1 MGAKRRMSLHHADVH
16 FERLYIHSTTTRW
29 LQSFSGMRGR
39 GLVRESLKLDI
50 KPFPSGNASAGRHDQ
65 HEGKTEDEC
74 VSPSHNGGYEYSRI
88 VPKIGHF
95 HWSNGVGKWGGL
107 IPFL

>member
-1 MGAKRRMSLHHADVH
+1 MCTLNGFINILPQNGGYRAWDARTG
-16 FERLYIHSTTTRW
+16 F
-29 LQSFSGMRGR
+29 G
-39 GLVRESLKLDI
+39 SLKLDI

-95 HWSNGVGKWGGL
+95 HWPNYEWGVS
-107 IPFL
+107 PFL

>member
-1 MGAKRRMSLHHADVH
+1 MLMCTLNGFNHILGGYLKGSVDGNRPSVV
-16 FERLYIHSTTTRW
+16 
-29 LQSFSGMRGR
+29 RG
-39 GLVRESLKLDI
+39 SLKLDI

-88 VPKIGHF
+88 VPKIG
-95 HWSNGVGKWGGL
+95 
-107 IPFL
+107 

>member
-1 MGAKRRMSLHHADVH
+1 MVH
-16 FERLYIHSTTTRW
+16 
-29 LQSFSGMRGR
+29 G
-39 GLVRESLKLDI
+39 SLKLDI

-88 VPKIGHF
+88 VPKIGRF
-95 HWSNGVGKWGGL
+95 DWSNYGGKMGWSHT
-107 IPFL
+107 FFVMESNYRNM

>member
-1 MGAKRRMSLHHADVH
+1 MIVV
-16 FERLYIHSTTTRW
+16 
-29 LQSFSGMRGR
+29 RG
-39 GLVRESLKLDI
+39 SLKLGI
-50 KPFPSGNASAGRHDQ
+50 KPFPSGNARAGRHDQ

-95 HWSNGVGKWGGL
+95 HWPNYEWGVS
-107 IPFL
+107 PFL